1 MERVDRGRGTGDRGL
16 KTRRDREDEMD
27 DERPETET
35 GRENGGR
42 YKFQRLQVYQLALD
56 HLDMAY
62 NLAATFPKSENLN
75 LRSQLERASTSIVLN
90 IAEGSTGQT
99 DAEQARFLGLALRS
113 LMECVACLD
122 VVERRRYA
130 QLEELN
136 ALRLLGHQL
145 FIKIQAMRHSLNRRP
160 EDGRWKTNGPSSVR
174 GRGAAR

>member
-1 MERVDRGRGTGDRGL
+1 MDDERVDR
-16 KTRRDREDEMD
+16 RR
-27 DERPETET
+27 ETVD
-35 GRENGGR
+35 GRENGRR

-62 NLAATFPKSENLN
+62 CLTPTFPRSESLN

-122 VVERRRYA
+122 VVERRHYA
-130 QLEELN
+130 QSEELS
-136 ALRLLGHQL
+136 AIRDLSHQL
-145 FIKIQAMRHSLNRRP
+145 FIKIQAMRHSLNR
-160 EDGRWKTNGPSSVR
+160 G
-174 GRGAAR
+174 GRGGATLRRRFTVPGQQEKE